1 MKFKIK
7 EQIESVESRNLSQRK
22 EETIMTNQLNAFEKE
37 KRGLEQFYVVKM
49 EKKFV
54 Q

>member
-37 KRGLEQFYVVKM
+37 NEDLNNFTS
-49 EKKFV
+49 
-54 Q
+54 